1 MKSRRHQDQGAVYP
15 LGSFR
20 RDDEDDDKLFYLVP
34 RLVVHVD
41 EQAVRAIRDY
51 FSATLPRDGTIL
63 DLMSSWRSHMPDG
76 LTGRTVGLGLNAVEL
91 AENPQLHE
99 RVIHDLNANT
109 VLPFDDE
116 SFDAAV
122 VTVSIQYMTS
132 PVEVFAQVNRVLA
145 KGAGFHVIYSNR
157 MFPTKAVAAW
167 KALDDGQRADLIA
180 SYFKSAGGWNTPGW
194 LDISPSVSSYSD
206 PVYVVTAKKSVEATA
221 HRGRSREMSVGDW
234 SGGRQEWR

>member
-1 MKSRRHQDQGAVYP
+1 
-15 LGSFR
+15 
-20 RDDEDDDKLFYLVP
+20 
-34 RLVVHVD
+34 
-41 EQAVRAIRDY
+41 
-51 FSATLPRDGTIL
+51 
-63 DLMSSWRSHMPDG
+63 
-76 LTGRTVGLGLNAVEL
+76 
-91 AENPQLHE
+91 
-99 RVIHDLNANT
+99 
-109 VLPFDDE
+109 
-116 SFDAAV
+116 
-122 VTVSIQYMTS
+122 
-132 PVEVFAQVNRVLA
+132 
-145 KGAGFHVIYSNR
+145 